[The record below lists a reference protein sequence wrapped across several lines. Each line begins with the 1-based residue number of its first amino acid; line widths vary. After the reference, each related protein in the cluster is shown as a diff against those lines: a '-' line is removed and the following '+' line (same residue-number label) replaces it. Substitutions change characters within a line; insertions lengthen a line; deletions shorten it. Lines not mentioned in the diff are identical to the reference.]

1 MMEPNDIFNVTPPS
15 TSTPKGL
22 KRKKVQLSHN
32 FYASSSS
39 QVLTPHSQNMFCSE
53 ETATASEGL
62 DANKDIMAKLDLIL
76 EKQLNLESRL
86 DKLEENIINKTD
98 VMAHHK
104 IVRETKVLLKKVQQ
118 TVCRIS
124 GESCEDFH
132 TELAVLMPMQTLD
145 AVFDLEEKIL
155 EKNYEDAVIT
165 YLFTLKGT
173 SGDIGEVMKRVFG
186 DEVLS
191 LFNWDGRCGKKS
203 LSKLKIVSVALF
215 EIFKLHGRIDF
226 EREVRKSVEQSHN
239 RQKQKRYL
247 LNKKNL

>member
-1 MMEPNDIFNVTPPS
+1 MCKVKKECERSSVRYESLSEFARADGEDGEAAAAALH
-15 TSTPKGL
+15 STPEDSFSFL
-22 KRKKVQLSHN
+22 CTQ
-32 FYASSSS
+32 
-39 QVLTPHSQNMFCSE
+39 
-53 ETATASEGL
+53 
-62 DANKDIMAKLDLIL
+62 
-76 EKQLNLESRL
+76 
-86 DKLEENIINKTD
+86 IINKTD

-104 IVRETKVLLKKVQQ
+104 IVRETKVLVKKVQQ

-145 AVFDLEEKIL
+145 AFFDLEEKIL

-203 LSKLKIVSVALF
+203 LSELKIVSIGSIVKFSNCMDASTS
-215 EIFKLHGRIDF
+215 K
-226 EREVRKSVEQSHN
+226 RKSERALS
-239 RQKQKRYL
+239 KATTG
-247 LNKKNL
+247 KNAIC